1 MNLKRLDRI
10 FSIYIRRRDA
20 DMDGMVKCC
29 TCNTK
34 KHWKKMD
41 AGHWIR
47 RAKSLATKYD
57 ERNCHAQCTT
67 CNQHLGGNPERYDRF
82 ILNKY
87 GIEVFDKLVDLSN
100 TETKWMQFEVDELT
114 DVYKKK
120 IKDLDIT

>member
-1 MNLKRLDRI
+1 MNLKKLDKV
-10 FSIYIRRRDA
+10 FSEYIRRRDA

-47 RAKSLATKYD
+47 RSKSLITKYH
-57 ERNCHAQCTT
+57 EKNCHAQCIP
-67 CNQHLGGNPERYDRF
+67 CNQFREGNPEKYDRF
-82 ILNKY
+82 IINKY
-87 GIEVFDKLVDLSN
+87 GVEVFDELIELSN
-100 TETKWMQFEVDELT
+100 TETKWIQFEVDELT